1 MSLPDFL
8 VIGAMKSGTTSMYLD
23 LSQHPSVFFPTLK
36 EPGNLARADVLTEP
50 GRAAYAALYRR
61 AKDGQR
67 RGDASTDYTK
77 LPDISGVP
85 ARAFTVL
92 GAQTR
97 IVYLVREPV
106 SRAVSHHHHL
116 VARGQA
122 PPNFEDA
129 LEGVA
134 GIVEYSCYGQQVEPW
149 IDLFGPGSV
158 LVARL
163 EDYAAD
169 RQATFDAVLR
179 HLNLPSVTL
188 DRDDVGNQSTVDPPA
203 QGRSAVMRDN
213 RAYRRL
219 LRPLLPEGARRR
231 LRRALLST
239 PPPRPDPPR
248 LATVQALVARFSADQ
263 QRLQAL
269 IAAPGP
275 LWDLG
280 AVEAR
285 AAAPDQ
291 ARR

>member
-1 MSLPDFL
+1 LLLPDFL
-8 VIGAMKSGTTSMYLD
+8 VIGAMKAGTTSMYLD
-23 LSQHPSVFFPTLK
+23 LSQHTSVFFPTLK

-50 GRAAYAALYRR
+50 GRASYASLYRR

-67 RGDASTDYTK
+67 RGDASTDYAK
-77 LPDISGVP
+77 LPDVTGVP
-85 ARAFTVL
+85 GRAFTVL

-122 PPNFEDA
+122 PPNFEAA
-129 LEGVA
+129 LEAVP
-134 GIVEYSCYGQQVEPW
+134 GIVEYSCYGRQVEPW
-149 IDLFGPGSV
+149 IDLFGPGAL
-158 LVARL
+158 LVVRL

-169 RQATFDAVLR
+169 RQATFDAVLG
-179 HLNLPSVTL
+179 HLSLASSTV
-188 DRDDVGNQSTVDPPA
+188 DRDDVGNKSSVDPPA
-203 QGRSAVMRDN
+203 QGRSAVVRDN

-231 LRRALLST
+231 LRRALLPT

-248 LATVQALVARFSADQ
+248 LATVKALVARFEADQ
-263 QRLQAL
+263 ERLRRL

-280 AVEAR
+280 EVEAR
-285 AAAPDQ
+285 AAAPGQ